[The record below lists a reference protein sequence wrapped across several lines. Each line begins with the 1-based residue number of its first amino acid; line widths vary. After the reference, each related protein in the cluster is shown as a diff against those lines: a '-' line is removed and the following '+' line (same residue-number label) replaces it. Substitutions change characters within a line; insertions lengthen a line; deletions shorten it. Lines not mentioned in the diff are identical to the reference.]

1 MLAKSTLALEQSLTV
16 VIDKCN
22 FVITHEPMG
31 VSVIIETVA
40 YIEFHTSCNHV
51 SNTTSEKAET
61 TTHFMTFLKIS
72 VSHIPI
78 AVWEDGSTHI
88 SLDSAAWATH
98 DGG

>member
-1 MLAKSTLALEQSLTV
+1 MLAKSTLVLKSSLTV

-22 FVITHEPMG
+22 FVVTHKPIG

-40 YIEFHTSCNHV
+40 YIESHTSCNHV
-51 SNTTSEKAET
+51 SNTTSERAET
-61 TTHFMTFLKIS
+61 TTHFMTLLTIS
-72 VSHIPI
+72 VSHSS
-78 AVWEDGSTHI
+78 VTVSEDGRTHI